1 VHPKRVRVTL
11 FEPGPTKSELGSHAD
26 PEPERDLIRACR
38 GRAAPHRIARPPL
51 HTSGNRKLAV
61 RAERSG
67 ASDEQGHVWTARC
80 GRSGVGDT
88 RLDFHVVVV
97 LDRLGREAW
106 HEPQVCSYS
115 PALSKQ

>member
-1 VHPKRVRVTL
+1 V
-11 FEPGPTKSELGSHAD
+11 
-26 PEPERDLIRACR
+26 
-38 GRAAPHRIARPPL
+38 APHRIVRPPR

-67 ASDEQGHVWTARC
+67 ASDEEWHVWTA
-80 GRSGVGDT
+80 SVAEVELGVDT
-88 RLDFHVVVV
+88 RLDFHVAVV

-115 PALSKQ
+115 AALFEAVGVL